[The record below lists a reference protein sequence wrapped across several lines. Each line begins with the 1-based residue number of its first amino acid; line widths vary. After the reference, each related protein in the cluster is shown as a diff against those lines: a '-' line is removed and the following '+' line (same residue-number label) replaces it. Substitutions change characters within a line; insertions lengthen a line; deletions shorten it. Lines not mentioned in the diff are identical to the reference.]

1 MPRWSTGRW
10 DCALVVWRN
19 KYLNELCIFTGK
31 SVDKILF
38 VKALDKIKST
48 NIVYLIQDM
57 CKMATEAITSGQT
70 SVKAELRRTA
80 NTRKYLQFISF
91 LSTKKNKTGYSV
103 VSQLTHPCFSCSAAT
118 RMIANALSNDSP
130 PATPVRRPDNRL
142 SVTVSNTQQHKST
155 KAGR

>member
-1 MPRWSTGRW
+1 M
-10 DCALVVWRN
+10 VWRN

-38 VKALDKIKST
+38 VKALDKMKST

-91 LSTKKNKTGYSV
+91 LSTKKNKQDIQS
-103 VSQLTHPCFSCSAAT
+103 
-118 RMIANALSNDSP
+118 
-130 PATPVRRPDNRL
+130 
-142 SVTVSNTQQHKST
+142 
-155 KAGR
+155 